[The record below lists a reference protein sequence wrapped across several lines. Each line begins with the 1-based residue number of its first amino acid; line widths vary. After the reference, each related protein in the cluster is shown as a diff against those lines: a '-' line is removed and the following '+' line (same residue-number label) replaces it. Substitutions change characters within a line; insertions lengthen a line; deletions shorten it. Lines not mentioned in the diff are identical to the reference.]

1 MKFPDSK
8 KFMYF
13 LMTLLVFLWGYE
25 YIAAKNA
32 LAAFLPITLI
42 FFKYIIGMVFMLILK
57 LVIDKRFPLKK
68 TDIPLLV
75 LCAVFGDIFYFAGEY
90 GAMAYL
96 PISVITIILAFVP
109 CVSILTEFVLFK
121 SRPSPLMIIGV
132 FVCVFGVALVIGAD
146 FAELFSGKYIGY
158 LLAFGA
164 VVCWN
169 IYNFLTKKLSGEYKP
184 LDLTFYQLL
193 CAIILTAP
201 YAIFNMPQI
210 NTLDISVWTGVIYLG
225 VVSGFVGFLIYVKA
239 IAVIGPTPC
248 SLYSNFIPVIAT
260 LFGWWFLNETI
271 SPLQI
276 LGGMIVVSSGVVVI
290 WQKEKCDILYR

>member
-1 MKFPDSK
+1 MKFPESK
-8 KFMYF
+8 KFTYF
-13 LMTLLVFLWGYE
+13 LMTVLVFLWGYE

-32 LAAFLPITLI
+32 LTAFLPVTLI
-42 FFKYIIGMVFMLILK
+42 FLKYIIGMVFMLILK
-57 LVIDKRFPLKK
+57 LVIDRRFPLKK

-96 PISVITIILAFVP
+96 PVSVITIILAFVP
-109 CVSILTEFVLFK
+109 CVSILTEFLLFK
-121 SRPSPLMIIGV
+121 NRPSPLMIIGV
-132 FVCVFGVALVIGAD
+132 FVCIFGVALVIGAD

-169 IYNFLTKKLSGEYKP
+169 VYNFLTKKLSGGYKP

-193 CAIILTAP
+193 CAIIITAP
-201 YAIFNMPQI
+201 YAAFNMPPV
-210 NTLDISVWTGVIYLG
+210 NSLDAYVWTGIVYLG
-225 VVSGFVGFLIYVKA
+225 VVSGFIGFLIYVKA

-260 LFGWWFLNETI
+260 LFGWLFLNEKI

-276 LGGMIVVSSGVVVI
+276 IGGIIVVCSGVVVI
-290 WQKEKCDILYR
+290 LQKEKRDML